1 VRIAQV
7 APVWLPV
14 PPRGYGGIE
23 WVVFLLT
30 EGLVARGHEVTLF
43 ASGGSRT
50 RARLVSVFEEAP
62 TTARIHESYWELA
75 HALAAY
81 NRHGEFDLIHDHSG
95 SIGPAVGGF
104 TGTPVVHTLHGPATP
119 RARHLYGLMRERV
132 WFVAISRYQMEQ
144 MPELRYAGVVYNGI
158 PLELYPFRQEKEDF
172 LLFLGRASRE
182 KGPEVAVRVARRLG
196 ARLVLAV
203 KVVEEPEKRYWREVV
218 EPELSGEETV
228 LGEVSP
234 AEKADLL
241 ARARAVLFPIQWPEP
256 FGLVMAEAMACGTP
270 VVAFRNGSSPEVI
283 EDGVTGFLVPEGDED
298 GMAAAV
304 KRVGEID
311 PAACRR
317 RVEERF
323 SQDVM
328 VEGYLRAY
336 LKVLAE
342 ARGSS
347 AGGQT

>member
-1 VRIAQV
+1 MVS
-7 APVWLPV
+7 
-14 PPRGYGGIE
+14 
-23 WVVFLLT
+23 LLVD
-30 EGLVARGHEVTLF
+30 GLLARGHDVTLF

-50 RARLVSVFEEAP
+50 SARLVTVFEEPP

-81 NRHGEFDLIHDHSG
+81 NRHREFDVVHDHSG
-95 SIGPAVGGF
+95 SIGPAIGGF

-119 RARHLYGLMRERV
+119 RARHLYGLMAERV

-158 PLELYPFRQEKEDF
+158 PLHLYPFRAEKEGF

-196 ARLVLAV
+196 AKLVMAV

-218 EPELSGEETV
+218 EPELTGEERV
-228 LGEVSP
+228 LGEVSVE
-234 AEKADLL
+234 EKADLL
-241 ARARAVLFPIQWPEP
+241 SRARAVLFPIQWPEP

-283 EDGVTGFLVPEGDED
+283 EDGVTGFLVEEGDEE
-298 GMAAAV
+298 GMAEATR
-304 KRVGEID
+304 RVGEIN
-311 PAACRR
+311 PAHCRR

-323 SQDVM
+323 SQEVM
-328 VEGYLRAY
+328 VEGYVEAY
-336 LKVLAE
+336 RRVLE
-342 ARGSS
+342 GRPYSPS
-347 AGGQT
+347 